1 MAFQDNSGD
10 IILDIVL
17 TDEGRRRLALAN
29 DSFNIVKFALSDDE
43 INYTLFDKEST
54 TALQDLSILQTPL
67 LEAFT
72 NNMASMKNK
81 LVSLPNPRLLYMPIL
96 KLNTVANTSVKTHE
110 NGNFVVTTN
119 QDTTDDRPSGRT
131 KSIAYDSNDDI
142 REGFI
147 HGVSTDERGSYIKVD
162 AGIHSTAV
170 SEIDETLVETEFSIE
185 IDSRLGAIVDKTGL
199 NVLSPTS
206 IDDDYIA
213 TYRMVKEDGSP
224 FVFTPSSEALLASSS
239 PIDGPIS
246 TTLEFKIRSSQDLR
260 VSDFLF
266 NRIGSTASYS
276 NREVAGTTNVKII
289 DSIVRVTGH
298 TTGFALDIPVRFA
311 KI

>member
-43 INYTLFDKEST
+43 INYSLFDNTST

-72 NNMASMKNK
+72 NNMSSMKNK

-96 KLNTVANTSVKTHE
+96 KLNTVANTSVKTHA
-110 NGNFVVTTN
+110 NGNFVVTVN
-119 QDTTDDRPSGRT
+119 QDTTDDRPAGRT
-131 KSIAYDSNDDI
+131 KSIAYDENDDI

-147 HGVSTDERGSYIKVD
+147 HGASTDERGSYIKID

-185 IDSRLGAIVDKTGL
+185 IDSRLGAIVDKSGL

-213 TYRMVKEDGSP
+213 TYRLVKEDGSP
-224 FVFTPSSEALLASSS
+224 FVFTPSSEALLSSSS

-266 NRIGSTASYS
+266 NRIGSTAPYS
-276 NREVAGTTNVKII
+276 NRGSRYNNCKNY
-289 DSIVRVTGH
+289 
-298 TTGFALDIPVRFA
+298 
-311 KI
+311 